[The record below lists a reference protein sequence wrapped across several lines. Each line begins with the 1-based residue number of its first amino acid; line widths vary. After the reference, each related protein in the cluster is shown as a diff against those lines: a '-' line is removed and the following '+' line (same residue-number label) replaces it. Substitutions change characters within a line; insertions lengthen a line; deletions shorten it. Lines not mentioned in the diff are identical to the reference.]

1 MTEPRTI
8 IIERPTLAEAKT
20 EAMAWVQENAA
31 DLWNHIRIEKL
42 PDGAR
47 ITIEVGP

>member
-1 MTEPRTI
+1 MTEPRTV
-8 IIERPTLAEAKT
+8 IIERPTLAEAKA
-20 EAMAWVQENAA
+20 EALDWIEQNAA
-31 DLWNHIRIEKL
+31 DLWNHIKIENL